1 MVEKTENISP
11 NQRGEIDKPLRTWQK
26 PEIDI
31 LEIAQITLIKG
42 GSATDGPSTLIS

>member
-1 MVEKTENISP
+1 MVEKVKDVP
-11 NQRGEIDKPLRTWQK
+11 LNQEGDFNKPIRIWQK

-31 LEIAQITLIKG
+31 LKIDQITLLKG

>member
-1 MVEKTENISP
+1 MVEKIEDISP
-11 NQRGEIDKPLRTWQK
+11 KPTGEIDKLLPIWQK